1 MHKKRRIA
9 KNGKVVDNQEMERLQ
24 LPTDEEIGKAFDQGK
39 EAMIALFHITIRQL
53 AARIQ
58 RLEDRVSKNSQN
70 SGKPPPSDGLNKPAP
85 KSRRKRSGKTSGG
98 QPGHEGHTL
107 KAVLKA
113 DKIKVHPVSQCQFC
127 HKSLHRVKVGRY
139 EKRQVFDLPV
149 VPTFVSPCLPV

>member
-9 KNGKVVDNQEMERLQ
+9 KNGKAVDHQEMERLQ
-24 LPTDEEIGKAFDQGK
+24 LPTDEAIGKAFDQGK

-53 AARIQ
+53 ASRIQ
-58 RLEDRVSKNSQN
+58 GLEDRVSKNSQN
-70 SGKPPPSDGLNKPAP
+70 NGKPPSSDGPNKPAP
-85 KSRRKRSGKTSGG
+85 KSRRKRNGKKSGG

-127 HKSLHRVKVGRY
+127 HKS
-139 EKRQVFDLPV
+139 
-149 VPTFVSPCLPV
+149 